1 MNSNPTCFL
10 LYASLQG
17 LTLRVPVQQEQAG
30 LAPVSRLLLLLL
42 VLLLYPEVPAQASA
56 HQ

>member
-1 MNSNPTCFL
+1 MC
-10 LYASLQG
+10 YSLQG
-17 LTLRVPVQQEQAG
+17 LTLRLLVQQEQAG

-42 VLLLYPEVPAQASA
+42 FLVLLLYTEVQALASA